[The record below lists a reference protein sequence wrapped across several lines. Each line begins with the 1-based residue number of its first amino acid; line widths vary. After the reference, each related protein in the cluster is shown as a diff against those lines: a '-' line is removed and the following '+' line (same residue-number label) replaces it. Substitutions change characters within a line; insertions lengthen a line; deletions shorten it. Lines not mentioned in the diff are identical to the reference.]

1 MTSKGNLLVL
11 AFAFFALLIPF
22 RSASADVGPKPSME
36 FTFEQETAGET
47 LTILD
52 GELYECDL
60 PDCSDAR
67 PLEKVAVSG
76 LYCYDGKSCHAVAYG
91 FSDYHYLEIEFSD
104 GVTRRS
110 NIFETSTFQ
119 GKYRVTIRE
128 NDLLVQARF
137 TLDPFSGRT
146 YVILCCGCLLGLL
159 MITVFII
166 IVVRRTKYG

>member
-1 MTSKGNLLVL
+1 MISKGNLLVL
-11 AFAFFALLIPF
+11 ALAFFAALIPF
-22 RSASADVGPKPSME
+22 RSASADMGPKPSME
-36 FTFEQETAGET
+36 FTFEQEIAGEP
-47 LTILD
+47 LTILG

-67 PLEKVAVSG
+67 PLEKIAVQGFICYNNGVCEAVS
-76 LYCYDGKSCHAVAYG
+76 YG
-91 FSDYHYLEIEFSD
+91 FRQYHYLELEFSD
-104 GVTRRS
+104 GVMRRS

-137 TLDPFSGRT
+137 TLDPFSGQT

-159 MITVFII
+159 TITAFVVL
-166 IVVRRTKYG
+166 VVRHTKYG